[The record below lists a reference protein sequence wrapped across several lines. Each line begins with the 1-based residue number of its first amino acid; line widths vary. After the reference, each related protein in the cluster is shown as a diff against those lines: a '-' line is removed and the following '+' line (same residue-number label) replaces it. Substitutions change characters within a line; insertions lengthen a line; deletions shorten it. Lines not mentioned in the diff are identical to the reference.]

1 MVKFYN
7 LLPIFFVI
15 ISFFLIGTILI
26 GWEYHQI
33 QLEFPSQGDG
43 TRSDVIPS
51 LKIYVQRFL
60 SGEYPYQP
68 LVFNGWTVMPTYF
81 PMMWLPY
88 CFSEILEIDYRWT
101 AYLFFLIPLFMLQW
115 QLIKQ
120 DISLFE
126 IGLKVAL
133 PFIFLFLY

>member
-1 MVKFYN
+1 MKIFRSN
-7 LLPIFFVI
+7 LVILLLFSVTLEIGLQTWWNKQWGDYASPTIMFLAGLATCWLVYRLIAFEKPSVPMTVNHKINVRKIIVI

-60 SGEYPYQP
+60 SG
-68 LVFNGWTVMPTYF
+68 
-81 PMMWLPY
+81 
-88 CFSEILEIDYRWT
+88 
-101 AYLFFLIPLFMLQW
+101 
-115 QLIKQ
+115 
-120 DISLFE
+120 
-126 IGLKVAL
+126 
-133 PFIFLFLY
+133 